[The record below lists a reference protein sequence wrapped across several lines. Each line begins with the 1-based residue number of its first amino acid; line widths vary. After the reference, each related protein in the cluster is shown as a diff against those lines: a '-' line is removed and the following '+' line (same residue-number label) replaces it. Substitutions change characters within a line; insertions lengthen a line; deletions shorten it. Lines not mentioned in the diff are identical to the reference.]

1 MLATAGPVPTG
12 PEWAL
17 ELKWDGMRA
26 LAYVEGPD
34 PDDVVLVSRA
44 GRRVSRSYP
53 DVARA
58 LAAAAGTRRVVLD
71 GEIVVLS
78 APSAGAPAR
87 PSFDRL
93 QLRMGVQ
100 KPSPQLVDT
109 APTTFVAFDLLCCD
123 DEALLDLPYLERRAR
138 LERLGLDGHRGLVV
152 SPALEGL
159 DAQTALEVAE
169 SHGMEGIVA
178 KRRDAP
184 YRPGRSHAW
193 IKTPLW
199 RATEAVIGG
208 WAEGRGRHAGAV
220 GAVLLGLPTPSG
232 RLRYIGHV
240 GTGLRDSERDQL
252 SVQLTEAEIADNP
265 FDGPVPEQR
274 AARWTQPTLVAE
286 ARFRSWSDDGV
297 LRHSSWRGC
306 APTASPTSWEPVL
319 LPLIE
324 ETPLLEGTAGT
335 TAGARAGGR

>member
-1 MLATAGPVPTG
+1 MLATAGPVPPG

-17 ELKWDGMRA
+17 ELKWDGMRC
-26 LAYVEGPD
+26 LAYVEAPSPD
-34 PDDVVLVSRA
+34 AVVLVSRA
-44 GRRVSRSYP
+44 GRRVSGSYP

-58 LAAAAGTRRVVLD
+58 LAAAVGTRRVVLD

-100 KPSPQLVDT
+100 KPSPQLVDR
-109 APTTFVAFDLLCCD
+109 APASFVAFDLLCWD
-123 DEALLDLPYLERRAR
+123 DEPLLALPYLERRAR

-152 SPALEGL
+152 SPVLEGL
-159 DAQTALEVAE
+159 EAGTALEVAE

-178 KRRDAP
+178 KRRDAA

-193 IKTPLW
+193 VKTPLW
-199 RATEAVIGG
+199 RTTEAVIGG

-232 RLRYIGHV
+232 GLRYIGHV
-240 GTGLRDSERDQL
+240 GTGLRDSERDRL
-252 SVQLTEAEIADNP
+252 HVQLTDVETAGSP

-274 AARWTQPTLVAE
+274 SARWTRPTLVAE

-297 LRHSSWRGC
+297 LRHSSWRGLRADRHPDDL
-306 APTASPTSWEPVL
+306 APGLPAADRGDVAPRGHRWHHRASDP
-319 LPLIE
+319 
-324 ETPLLEGTAGT
+324 
-335 TAGARAGGR
+335 